1 MAARFSS
8 PKFRGAASTAL
19 KVTAGAAAS
28 YAVFQVVQQQRQLRL
43 DSQRDTDPILKAP
56 PLSWV
61 PPSREEM
68 ISALKKNAVL
78 HPKYEPS
85 SELAQ
90 ARKDK
95 SDADAYDLLV
105 SLTYLEIGR
114 KSTNAVTCLR
124 SSAVVLQVPV
134 QL

>member
-8 PKFRGAASTAL
+8 PRFKAAASTSL
-19 KVTAGAAAS
+19 KVAGGAAAS
-28 YAVFQVVQQQRQLRL
+28 YAVFQLVQQQRQLRL
-43 DSQRDTDPILKAP
+43 DAQRESDPILKAP

-85 SELAQ
+85 GELAQ
-90 ARKDK
+90 ARRDK
-95 SDADAYDLLV
+95 SSEDAYDLLV
-105 SLTYLEIGR
+105 SI
-114 KSTNAVTCLR
+114 
-124 SSAVVLQVPV
+124 
-134 QL
+134 